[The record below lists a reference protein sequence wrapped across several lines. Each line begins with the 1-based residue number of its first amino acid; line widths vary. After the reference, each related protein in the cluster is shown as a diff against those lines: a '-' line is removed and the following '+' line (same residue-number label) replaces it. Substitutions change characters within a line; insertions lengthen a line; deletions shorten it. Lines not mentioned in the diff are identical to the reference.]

1 MRIIDFVIKELRQM
15 RRDPRLLGM
24 LIAMP
29 TVQLML
35 YGYAVS
41 TDIRHLKTVVCDLDV
56 SSQSRDIVR
65 GISASPEYFDIVDYA
80 RSVKDAQVDLDSGMA
95 QVVVVIPAGFS
106 RDLARRQPGELQL
119 LLDGSDPNA
128 GTIAGSYFGKIVTAQ
143 ATAILQRRIQQAG
156 LSQLATS
163 GVDDRV
169 QVWYNPTLQS
179 SFSLVP
185 GVVCMIAGNLTMILS
200 ALAIVR
206 EREIGTIEQLLVT
219 PIKSW
224 ELMLGKL
231 IPYMMMGFIN
241 ILIVLSLAVVLFGV
255 PMRGSLS
262 FMMAVSGLFM
272 VGSLGLGLLISA
284 VSQTQM
290 QASQLAGLILM
301 PNMMLSGFIFPI
313 ANMPG
318 WLQPVTFLLPMRYY
332 LTCVRGIMMKAN
344 GFTELRTEIGLL
356 SLLSALIFLA
366 AVLSFEKRLD

>member
-1 MRIIDFVIKELRQM
+1 MRVIDFVIKELRQM

-29 TVQLML
+29 IVQLLL

-41 TDIRHLKTVVCDLDV
+41 TDIRHLKTVICDLDG
-56 SSQSRDIVR
+56 SSQSRDVVR
-65 GISASPEYFDIVDYA
+65 GVSASPEYFDIVGYEPT
-80 RSVKDAQVDLDSGMA
+80 VNQVQADLDSGRA
-95 QVVVVIPAGFS
+95 QVAIVIPARYS
-106 RDLARRQPGELQL
+106 RDLSSRQPTTLQV

-128 GTIAGSYFGKIVTAQ
+128 GTIAGSYIGKIVTAQ
-143 ATAILQRRIQQAG
+143 ATSILLQRIQAAG
-156 LSQLATS
+156 LAQLATA

-185 GVVCMIAGNLTMILS
+185 GVVCMITGNLTMILS

-231 IPYMMMGFIN
+231 IPYMLMGFVN
-241 ILIVLSLAVVLFGV
+241 ILIVLALAVVLFGV
-255 PMRGSLS
+255 PMRGSLV
-262 FMMAVSGLFM
+262 FMLGISGLFM
-272 VGSLGLGLLISA
+272 VGSLGLGLLIST

-290 QASQLAGLILM
+290 QASQLASLILM
-301 PNMMLSGFIFPI
+301 PNMMLSGFMFPI
-313 ANMPG
+313 ANMPT
-318 WLQPVTFLLPMRYY
+318 WLQPITYLLPMRYF
-332 LTCVRGIMMKAN
+332 LTCVRGIMMKGN
-344 GFTELRTEIGLL
+344 GYADLRTDIWSLILL
-356 SLLSALIFLA
+356 SSLIFLLA
-366 AVLSFEKRLD
+366 IVQFRKKLD